1 MTDVKAT
8 IALTVSEYASLKEL
22 HARVKLITDDLENQ
36 IEAIRDS
43 RHPKGMSVPYFG
55 PFASAAPS
63 VVKDLERLVKA
74 LREAL
79 V

>member
-8 IALTVSEYASLKEL
+8 IALTVAEYATLREL
-22 HARVKLITDDLENQ
+22 HDRVKIITDDLDNQ
-36 IEAIRDS
+36 VESIKDA